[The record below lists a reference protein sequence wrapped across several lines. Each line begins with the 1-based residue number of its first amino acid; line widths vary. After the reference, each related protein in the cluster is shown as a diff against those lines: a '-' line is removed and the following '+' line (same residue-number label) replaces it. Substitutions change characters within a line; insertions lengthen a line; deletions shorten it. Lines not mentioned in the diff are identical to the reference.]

1 MQFMELSLVV
11 GKEILSFKEQLA
23 TLLIKTRSI
32 RLNMLIQACSQHLYR
47 RIHRDEPEALSK
59 MQEQLRQNPY
69 EAKVE
74 MGTLCH
80 LVLQVVEAGTRNRGG
95 AIEKVVFAL
104 RTELD

>member
-69 EAKVE
+69 EAKYYKLSKRELETEVE
-74 MGTLCH
+74 RLKKLYLH
-80 LVLQVVEAGTRNRGG
+80 LEQN
-95 AIEKVVFAL
+95 
-104 RTELD
+104 